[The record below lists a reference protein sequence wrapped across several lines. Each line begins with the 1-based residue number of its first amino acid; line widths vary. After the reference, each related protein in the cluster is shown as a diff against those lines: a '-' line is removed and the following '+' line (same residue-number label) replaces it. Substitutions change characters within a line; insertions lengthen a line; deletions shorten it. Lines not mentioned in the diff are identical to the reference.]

1 MSHLARLQLTRRL
14 PCTTT
19 TTQRLNS
26 GQTSNNKHN
35 STNSSSKQLINTNNN
50 FNASYHKTLTRELS
64 FNAPHL
70 NQTQPKTDYR
80 KSLKPYELNIS

>member
-19 TTQRLNS
+19 TTTQRLNS
-26 GQTSNNKHN
+26 GQTSNTNNKN
-35 STNSSSKQLINTNNN
+35 NNTTNSSSKQLINT
-50 FNASYHKTLTRELS
+50 SYVKTLTRELS

>member
-19 TTQRLNS
+19 TTTQRLNS
-26 GQTSNNKHN
+26 GQTSNNKN
-35 STNSSSKQLINTNNN
+35 NNTTNSSSKQLINT
-50 FNASYHKTLTRELS
+50 SYVKTLTRELS

-80 KSLKPYELNIS
+80 KSLKIDELNFS